1 MSSNVVGIL
10 RAVYVLDYRTEGTA
24 DYGNA
29 AANAWACSAQSV
41 SGQPQR
47 WWQQWRWRRHCRACR
62 WRWWRRR
69 WRFFR
74 HNCIGL
80 NDRHLQHHCWARAPP
95 QAGAFLPAGMSVAIS
110 RTNTSLPKD
119 GSAALTAG
127 SSFDIVSVIV
137 ISPCR
142 CHHPSL
148 HDHDYHE
155 KQSNTSN

>member
-29 AANAWACSAQSV
+29 VANAWACSAQSV

-47 WWQQWRWRRHCRACR
+47 WWQQRRWRRHCRARR
-62 WRWWRRR
+62 WWWRRR

-74 HNCIGL
+74 HNRIGL
-80 NDRHLQHHCWARAPP
+80 NDRHHQLHCWARASP

-110 RTNTSLPKD
+110 RTNTSLPSD
-119 GSAALTAG
+119 GRAALTAR
-127 SSFDIVSVIV
+127 SFFDIVNVII
-137 ISPCR
+137 ISPHR
-142 CHHPSL
+142 WHHPSL
-148 HDHDYHE
+148 NDHDHLGKTIQHW
-155 KQSNTSN
+155 